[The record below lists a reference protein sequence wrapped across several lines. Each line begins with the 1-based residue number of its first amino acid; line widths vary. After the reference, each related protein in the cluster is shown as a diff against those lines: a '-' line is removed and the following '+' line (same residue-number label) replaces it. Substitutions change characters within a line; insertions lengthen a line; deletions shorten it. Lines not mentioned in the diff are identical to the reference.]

1 MKKRIA
7 VVLTLVMAFMLV
19 GCGAQTAAPAAGG
32 SDRLA
37 SVLAEGKLVA
47 AIEVG
52 SEPFTFADVNTGEY
66 IGFNIDIMEGFCS
79 AIGVELELA
88 PMEFSEL
95 FEAVNSGKAD
105 MASANISRT
114 AARSATVLF
123 TEPVT
128 HSNGIALVNANSG
141 LKSISELNDSSRT
154 VCGPAGGVYVE
165 IAREIFPNANIQ
177 EIGSSSDAIA
187 ALKAGRVDAYL
198 TDTNTSSVMIAD
210 DDTLTILPEPLSVD
224 TVAFALKME
233 IASYTLRD
241 AFNNYLKIIKM
252 DGTYSDIC
260 EKWYGAEWTPYMGE
274 YGA

>member
-1 MKKRIA
+1 MKKVIA
-7 VVLTLVMAFMLV
+7 MIVMVVMVVSLLA
-19 GCGAQTAAPAAGG
+19 GCAGQTAATDS
-32 SDRLA
+32 SDLLA
-37 SVLAEGKLVA
+37 SVLAKGKLVA

-52 SEPFTFADVNTGEY
+52 SEPFTFADVETGEY
-66 IGFNIDIMEGFCS
+66 IGFNIDIMKGFCE

-95 FEAVNSGKAD
+95 FESVNSGKAD

-123 TEPVT
+123 TDPVT
-128 HSNGIALVNANSG
+128 HSNGIAMVNADSG
-141 LKSISELNDSSRT
+141 LTSITELNDASKT

-165 IAREIFPNANIQ
+165 IAKEIFPNATIQ

-210 DDTLTILPEPLSVD
+210 DNTLAALPEPLSVD
-224 TVAFALKME
+224 TVAFALKMD
-233 IASYTLRD
+233 IGSYTLRD

-252 DGTYSDIC
+252 DGTYSEIC
-260 EKWYGAEWTPYMGE
+260 EKWYGAPWTPYMGE